1 VNGVRLVYPMEKQAM
16 RFINLIGNKFFSLA
30 FSWLLGQSIKDTL
43 CGTKVLWKKDYDLI
57 AANRAYFGDFDPFG
71 DFDLLFKFQ
80 VRYKNSGGGKG
91 AANPANNVTESG
103 ANSTATAANATTTD
117 ITGANSTVI
126 DLNGANSTA
135 TAANTTT
142 TDLTGANSTAS
153 AANATITDPAAAAA
167 AAAAAGNGTTT
178 VTVTVTAAGG
188 AATGNAVSHFCAWLI
203 INSPTDRIIYLFRQL
218 PRPVARAKAKVKV
231 RARARTEVPKRRVL
245 KAQPLQI
252 RLQQLV
258 AQRLQGPAMP
268 QHLLIPPLIQK
279 IGGAL
284 GHLFLM
290 DWISNAFHRSYAR
303 RAIWNIF
310 QELD

>member
-1 VNGVRLVYPMEKQAM
+1 
-16 RFINLIGNKFFSLA
+16 
-30 FSWLLGQSIKDTL
+30 
-43 CGTKVLWKKDYDLI
+43 
-57 AANRAYFGDFDPFG
+57 
-71 DFDLLFKFQ
+71 
-80 VRYKNSGGGKG
+80 
-91 AANPANNVTESG
+91 VTESGANSTATGANSTATG

-135 TAANTTT
+135 TAANATT

-153 AANATITDPAAAAA
+153 AANATITDPAA